1 MKRWTFDESF
11 LLSKEAIALTLL
23 LLPICGL
30 AFHCIVE
37 GKKKRSSVEDGSR
50 DGETIFDSA
59 LKRFQLFIDVQR
71 DDTLRTI
78 ERESSR
84 ISIDS
89 TVDYVHQV
97 AGHTSEVLR
106 AFQGKVLKPM
116 VKQRL
121 FVRELCLYEKMALS
135 ANSDSGLPILFVPNY
150 IGLALVQST
159 QKTIETGKTLRIST
173 VQTHLVKF
181 IRKLSKLFHVP
192 EIKYINNCLDK
203 KLLPHLVL
211 DDLTLSYKAPC
222 VIDIKMGQ
230 QTYEPDA
237 NSSKKKRE
245 IRKCPYQVIT
255 GFRITGMKVFDV
267 INSTYSYKDKQFGRA
282 VQPDD
287 IAGALRIFFWNGISV
302 RKDVITKVI
311 DQLKKILAWFENQ
324 NVLHFYCSSILIIY
338 DGRMNVGVISD
349 GNQIG
354 EDWGSSSGP
363 RGWTEKTKPRPLP
376 DLVQVKMIDF
386 AHTLPSPLPKDIDH
400 GYILGIK
407 NLINKLNTIMNM

>member
-1 MKRWTFDESF
+1 MKRWTFDGSF
-11 LLSKEAIALTLL
+11 LLSKESIALTLL
-23 LLPICGL
+23 VLPICGL

-37 GKKKRSSVEDGSR
+37 GKKRRSSDNDGSK
-50 DGETIFDSA
+50 DGESIFDSA
-59 LKRFQLFIDVQR
+59 LKRFQSFIDVQR
-71 DDTLRTI
+71 NGSHRTI

-84 ISIDS
+84 ISIDC

-135 ANSDSGLPILFVPNY
+135 TDSDSGLPTLFVPNY

-159 QKTIETGKTLRIST
+159 QKMFEPGKSLRIST
-173 VQTHLVKF
+173 VQTLLVKY
-181 IRKLSKLFHVP
+181 IRKLSKSFYVP
-192 EIKYINNCLDK
+192 EIKYINSCLEK
-203 KLLPHLVL
+203 NLLPHLVL
-211 DDLTLSYKAPC
+211 DDLTLSYESPC

-267 INSTYSYKDKQFGRA
+267 MNSTYSYKDKQFGRA

-287 IAGALRIFFWNGISV
+287 IAGALRIFFWNGISI

-311 DQLKKILAWFENQ
+311 DQLKNILSWFENQ

-338 DGRMNVGVISD
+338 DGCMNRGTISD

-354 EDWGSSSGP
+354 EHLGSSSSS
-363 RGWTEKTKPRPLP
+363 RDTEKMKPRPLP

-386 AHTLPSPLPKDIDH
+386 AHTLPSPIPRDIDH

-407 NLINKLNTIMNM
+407 NLINKLNTIMNV

>member
-11 LLSKEAIALTLL
+11 LLSGEAIALTLL

-30 AFHCIVE
+30 ALHRLLERKENDQIIPGDRGDE
-37 GKKKRSSVEDGSR
+37 EH
-50 DGETIFDSA
+50 IFDSA
-59 LKRFQLFIDVQR
+59 LKRFQTFIDVKK
-71 DDTLRTI
+71 DDNPKTS

-84 ISIDS
+84 ISIDK

-121 FVRELCLYEKMALS
+121 FVRELCLYEKMAQS
-135 ANSDSGLPILFVPNY
+135 AVFESGLPKSFVPNY
-150 IGLALVQST
+150 VGLALVQSPLA
-159 QKTIETGKTLRIST
+159 ISEECRTLGMSSM
-173 VQTHLVKF
+173 QTFLKKYIKKF
-181 IRKLSKLFHVP
+181 SRSFYFT

-203 KLLPHLVL
+203 QLLPHLVL
-211 DDLTLSYKAPC
+211 DDLTLNYVSPC

-237 NSSKKKRE
+237 DSSKKKRE
-245 IRKCPYQVIT
+245 IRKCPYQVVT

-267 INSTYSYKDKQFGRA
+267 TDSTYTYKDKQFGRS
-282 VQPDD
+282 VQPEN
-287 IAGALRIFFWNGISV
+287 ITTALQTFFWNGVSI
-302 RKDVITKVI
+302 RKDVVINVI
-311 DQLKKILAWFENQ
+311 DQLKDILSWFENQ
-324 NVLHFYCSSILIIY
+324 KKLHFYCSSLLIIY
-338 DGRMNVGVISD
+338 DGCTVDNSCEGKIEESS
-349 GNQIG
+349 
-354 EDWGSSSGP
+354 GSRSGP
-363 RGWTEKTKPRPLP
+363 RNRTEDARSQPLP

-386 AHTLPSPLPKDIDH
+386 AHTLPSPLPNDIDH

-407 NLINKLNTIMNM
+407 NLICNLNAIIDM

>member
-150 IGLALVQST
+150 IGLALVQRPRWKVPMLSLFSPSKVPT
-159 QKTIETGKTLRIST
+159 RPMKPGASSLTI
-173 VQTHLVKF
+173 
-181 IRKLSKLFHVP
+181 
-192 EIKYINNCLDK
+192 
-203 KLLPHLVL
+203 
-211 DDLTLSYKAPC
+211 
-222 VIDIKMGQ
+222 
-230 QTYEPDA
+230 
-237 NSSKKKRE
+237 
-245 IRKCPYQVIT
+245 
-255 GFRITGMKVFDV
+255 
-267 INSTYSYKDKQFGRA
+267 
-282 VQPDD
+282 
-287 IAGALRIFFWNGISV
+287 
-302 RKDVITKVI
+302 
-311 DQLKKILAWFENQ
+311 
-324 NVLHFYCSSILIIY
+324 
-338 DGRMNVGVISD
+338 
-349 GNQIG
+349 
-354 EDWGSSSGP
+354 
-363 RGWTEKTKPRPLP
+363 
-376 DLVQVKMIDF
+376 
-386 AHTLPSPLPKDIDH
+386 
-400 GYILGIK
+400 
-407 NLINKLNTIMNM
+407 